1 MKTIKPFDQF
11 FESKLNEGN
20 GQTVKEFGDLLA
32 LLLDKENGLD
42 IERAINALKPK
53 EARTLEKQIST
64 LYKKLFKLTNDGFG
78 LRGTN
83 EGTKINED
91 RTSKINT
98 LSKFIKASNFRKHPA
113 LKDLLQ
119 FIYDNFKD
127 ITGEEYKE
135 PWDFIGNDF
144 IADIVSHYKHGDE
157 VVDAWKDMFE
167 SERIVERNAFL
178 GARAK
183 AIEEDAEEF
192 EFNGKKYPVI
202 KKDGKS
208 INEGHRLQGVWDYC
222 LADPMGTRVFKK
234 FGISPKDADEIQ
246 EICYNVMKKVGDK
259 GSVVMGGGL
268 EINGQPFLRN
278 YSMGNLGPE
287 EIYTK
292 VKKLLSDKYP
302 KLKVTQKWGRMD

>member
-11 FESKLNEGN
+11 FESKLNEQGN

-32 LLLDKENGLD
+32 LLLDRENGLS
-42 IERAINALKPK
+42 IEKAINALPPAK
-53 EARTLEKQIST
+53 ARTLGKQISA
-64 LYKKLFKLTNDGFG
+64 LYKKMFDLS
-78 LRGTN
+78 N
-83 EGTKINED
+83 EGFDMMDESAVNEN

-98 LSKFIKASNFRKHPA
+98 LAKFIRASNFRKGVDI
-113 LKDLLQ
+113 KTLLQ
-119 FIYDNFKD
+119 FIYDNFED
-127 ITGEEYKE
+127 ITGEEYQE

-144 IADIVSHYKHGDE
+144 IADIISHFKYGDE
-157 VVDAWKDMFE
+157 VVDAWKEMFE
-167 SERIVERNAFL
+167 SEIVIERNAFL

-202 KKDGKS
+202 KKGDKPV
-208 INEGHRLQGVWDYC
+208 NEGHRLQGVWDYC

-234 FGISPKDADEIQ
+234 FGISPDDADEIQ
-246 EICYNVMKKVGDK
+246 EICYDVMKRVGDK

-287 EIYTK
+287 EIYKK
-292 VKKLLSDKYP
+292 VTKLLKDKYP
-302 KLKVTQKWGRMD
+302 KLKVVQKWGRMD